1 MDKLD
6 KLLEIALWI
15 LVPIA
20 ILLAIFGA
28 SIVVVLF
35 LHLFFGVNLFG
46 LT

>member
-1 MDKLD
+1 MD

-20 ILLAIFGA
+20 VLLAICGA
-28 SIVVVLF
+28 SVVVALF
-35 LHLFFGVNLFG
+35 LHLFFGVNVLG